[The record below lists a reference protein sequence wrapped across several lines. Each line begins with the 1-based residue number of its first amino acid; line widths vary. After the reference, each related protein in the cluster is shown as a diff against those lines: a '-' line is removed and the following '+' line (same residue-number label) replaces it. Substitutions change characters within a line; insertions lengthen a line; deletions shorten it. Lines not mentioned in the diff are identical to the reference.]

1 MKLGIRSKLFAA
13 SIGLILASVFVFYAY
28 SRARLE
34 QELTHNIRDDLEI
47 RAKLVTQRA
56 KSTGLKMEP
65 SLMREW
71 DRLADE
77 LGEGAKA
84 RVTFI
89 RRHGEVLGD
98 SSVPLDVLPTV
109 ENHSR
114 RPEIVAALRGE
125 VGSSSRLS
133 TTVKKRMLYVAVP
146 LRDAGKVVGV
156 SRVAMPLTQVDKSM
170 AVLRNVLAVAVILAL
185 GLAVLL
191 SSAAAHLASRT
202 VRRLTETARSLS
214 KGDLNAR
221 SEVEGLDE
229 YAELGRAL
237 DTLASN
243 LSVSL
248 RELRTERDRLSG
260 ILSGMQEGVL
270 LLDPEQRVVLVNP
283 ALREMLLLS
292 SDTVGTPLREAVLHP
307 ELDDLLDRAKDTHES
322 VTSEVEIHGLKP
334 RHLLVRAS
342 SLEGAETGVFAV
354 FVDVTEIRRL
364 ESVRRDFVA
373 NVSHELR
380 TPVTAIRSASETLQ
394 VAAADPKA
402 AATFM
407 EIIER
412 NAERL
417 QDLVEDLLDLS
428 RIESQK
434 YILKPERLDTGEV
447 FEEVVGLF
455 NERAARRRV
464 SLVTEV
470 PEGLPE
476 LWADPKALEH
486 IFTNLVDNAV
496 KYGGEGATVRLRAQ
510 PSSEGG
516 GITLFVEDDG
526 PGIAQAHLP
535 RLFERFYRVDTGRS
549 RDLGGTGLGLSIV
562 KHLVESMHGSIAVES
577 EEGRGTSFAIT
588 LPSAAAES
596 AWREEEAS
604 GEAANGDFAST

>member
-34 QELTHNIRDDLEI
+34 QELTHNIHDDLEI
-47 RAKLVTQRA
+47 RAKLVALRA
-56 KSTGLKMEP
+56 HSTGLKMDP
-65 SLMREW
+65 SAMREW
-71 DRLADE
+71 DELADE

-89 RRHGEVLGD
+89 RRQGEVLGD

-109 ENHSR
+109 ENHSH
-114 RPEIVAALRGE
+114 RPEVIAALQDE

-146 LRDAGKVVGV
+146 LREGGKVVGV

-214 KGDLNAR
+214 KGDLDAR
-221 SEVEGLDE
+221 SGVEGLDE

-243 LSVSL
+243 LSTSL
-248 RELRTERDRLSG
+248 VELRTERDRLSG

-270 LLDPEQRVVLVNP
+270 LLDPQQRVALVNP

-292 SDTVGTPLREAVLHP
+292 SDTVGRPLREAVLHP
-307 ELDDLLDRAKDTHES
+307 ELDDLLDRAKSTQEP
-322 VTSEVEIHGLKP
+322 VASEVEIHGLKP
-334 RHLLVRAS
+334 MHLLVRAS
-342 SLEGAETGVFAV
+342 RLEGAEFGVFAV

-380 TPVTAIRSASETLQ
+380 TPVTAIRSAAETLQ
-394 VAAADPKA
+394 VAAADPQA

-434 YILKPERLDTGEV
+434 YILKPERLDIGEA
-447 FEEVVGLF
+447 FAEVVRLF

-464 SLVTEV
+464 SLLTEV

-496 KYGGEGATVRLRAQ
+496 KYAGEGATVRLRAEA
-510 PSSEGG
+510 SSD
-516 GITLFVEDDG
+516 GITLYVEDDG

-562 KHLVESMHGSIAVES
+562 KHLVESMEGSIGVES
-577 EEGRGTSFAIT
+577 EEGRGTRFAIT
-588 LPSAAAES
+588 LPSASAENT
-596 AWREEEAS
+596 WRDEDGKSEEAG
-604 GEAANGDFAST
+604 GEVAAT